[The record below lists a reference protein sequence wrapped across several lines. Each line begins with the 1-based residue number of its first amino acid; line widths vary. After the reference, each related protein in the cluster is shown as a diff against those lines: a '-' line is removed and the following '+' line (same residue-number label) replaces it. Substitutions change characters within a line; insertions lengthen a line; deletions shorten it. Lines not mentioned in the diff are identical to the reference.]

1 MRYLEE
7 DIWFLTCPRDL
18 DAPAPDDW
26 TVVFKRDETGTIVSV
41 VMVVCWQGMS
51 NSLGYERCLNFYLYS
66 KIAMNQL
73 QKSRA
78 KRAKTFSISCKL

>member
-41 VMVVCWQGMS
+41 VMG
-51 NSLGYERCLNFYLYS
+51 CLLARNVQFTWL
-66 KIAMNQL
+66 
-73 QKSRA
+73 
-78 KRAKTFSISCKL
+78 

>member
-1 MRYLEE
+1 MHLMRYLEE

-41 VMVVCWQGMS
+41 VMG
-51 NSLGYERCLNFYLYS
+51 CLLARNVQFTWL
-66 KIAMNQL
+66 
-73 QKSRA
+73 
-78 KRAKTFSISCKL
+78 